1 MGYELNEGTYKRIN
15 LSEDEIW
22 KTVNWLFSTHSINE
36 TSYKF
41 IFFKSIVDCINMI
54 DCNYRI
60 SFQQIFSKFTEI
72 SWTIVEKYNMR
83 QKAVTA
89 DQKKC
94 VLEQILNDYSMTCLS
109 GTYVTWNEIW
119 EEDRIKL
126 CKKVKN
132 ACKRYVVGALFS
144 DMNELFYSFNKK
156 EEWIELNPIM
166 IEFINVNKEIIENLN
181 YYKWAKFYDKVNDK
195 ENVEK
200 IIWLL
205 NNGFTRKNESI
216 YRAMLAYEFERAS
229 SLKAEKEQFPNTIE
243 MLIVAETKA
252 AYNLDVKDLSVTED
266 EYEDEIYDSY
276 EKMREYLKD
285 PILLINNMK
294 KKRVENIV

>member
-22 KTVNWLFSTHSINE
+22 KTLNWLFSSYSINE

-41 IFFKSIVDCINMI
+41 IFFKSLI
-54 DCNYRI
+54 DCMNMRDSNYRL
-60 SFQQIFSKFTEI
+60 SFQQVFSRFTEI
-72 SWTIVEKYNMR
+72 SWTIVEKYNVR
-83 QKAVTA
+83 QKAITV
-89 DQKKC
+89 DKKNC
-94 VLEQILNDYSMTCLS
+94 VLEKILNDYSMTCLS
-109 GTYVTWNEIW
+109 GTYIIWDEIW
-119 EEDRIKL
+119 EEDRVKL
-126 CKKVKN
+126 CKKIKT

-144 DMNELFYSFNKK
+144 DMDELFYSFNKK

-166 IEFINVNKEIIENLN
+166 LEFINANKDIIENLN

-200 IIWLL
+200 FVCLL

-216 YRAMLAYEFERAS
+216 YRAMLAYEFERNS
-229 SLKAEKEQFPNTIE
+229 FFKIEKEQLPNTIE
-243 MLIVAETKA
+243 ILIVAETNA
-252 AYNLDVKDLSVTED
+252 TYNLDIKELSATED

-285 PILLINNMK
+285 PILLVNNMK
-294 KKRVENIV
+294 KKRVGYII